1 MEVAKHS
8 VCRRHGAMYKR
19 LLSILALS
27 ILVAPTFV
35 GCESSPSTL
44 TILSISEGDVFVMKA
59 GADDWIEGAV
69 EMSLGVGDKLKT
81 GDDSGAEI
89 TFFDGSTMEL
99 QAGTQIEITSL
110 DFSADTDVTTI
121 TLMQTIGTTISRV
134 TKFLD
139 PASRYEVETPTGV
152 VAVRGS
158 GVEIHVG
165 EDGTTWGC
173 NLEGDIQATAQ
184 DVDLQIPEG
193 RCFIIG
199 PGHTPEL
206 AWRLDISSTGEGE
219 VTTPGEGAFAY
230 EEGAVINLVA
240 EPDEG
245 YHFANWGGDVG
256 TIADVNAASTTI
268 TMNDNY
274 AISANFEEGPVTYY
288 TLTISIP
295 GRGGSTNPASGEYT
309 YAEGTVVYITA
320 IPTVDYQFVDWTGDV
335 ATVADVYAAST
346 TITMHDDCSIKANFL
361 STAPAEY
368 RLTISSGTGGSVTT
382 PGEGTFSYD
391 EGTVVHLVAT
401 PDDYD
406 YYFVN
411 WTGNVGTIANANA
424 ASTTITMNGDYSI
437 TANFAIVFN

>member
-1 MEVAKHS
+1 MDVAKQS
-8 VCRRHGAMYKR
+8 ACCEHGSMYKR
-19 LLSILALS
+19 LRSILALS
-27 ILVAPTFV
+27 ILVAATFA

-44 TILSISEGDVFVMKA
+44 TILSIAEGDVFVMKA
-59 GADDWIEGAV
+59 DTDDWIEGAV

-184 DVDLQIPEG
+184 YVDLQIPEG
-193 RCFIIG
+193 RCFIIE
-199 PGHTPEL
+199 PGYPPEL

-256 TIADVNAASTTI
+256 TIA
-268 TMNDNY
+268 
-274 AISANFEEGPVTYY
+274 EGPVTYY

-320 IPTVDYQFVDWTGDV
+320 IPAVDYQFVDWTGDV

-361 STAPAEY
+361 STAPAAEY
-368 RLTISSGTGGSVTT
+368 SLTVSSGTGGSVTT
-382 PGEGTFSYD
+382 PGEGTFTYSP
-391 EGTVVHLVAT
+391 GAVVSLAAA
-401 PDDYD
+401 PDYGY
-406 YYFVN
+406 YYFDN
-411 WTGNVGTIANANA
+411 WTGDVGTVADVNA
-424 ASTTITMNGDYSI
+424 ASTSITMNGDYSI
-437 TANFAIVFN
+437 TANFFTIN